1 MKSQHSQKSQTSRLA
16 LAIAMA
22 AAAALALSACNSDDP
37 GTGTPGYGDDMS
49 PSPTTSITNPGS
61 ADGASLMTADSEF
74 GTIVVDGNGMV
85 VYQYDADT
93 QGSGASSCS
102 AGCLANWP
110 PVPGGADA
118 PTLEGITGE
127 VTTIT
132 GTDGNPQLALNG
144 WPLYY
149 YAGDTNPGDTAGQA
163 ISAVWWVISPA
174 GEPIRGN

>member
-1 MKSQHSQKSQTSRLA
+1 MKSQHSQKSQASRLA

-74 GTIVVDGNGMV
+74 GTIVVDGSGMV

-93 QGSGASSCS
+93 QGSGESSCT
-102 AGCLANWP
+102 GQCLTNWP
-110 PVPGGADA
+110 PVTADQA
-118 PTLEGITGE
+118 PSLDGVTGD
-127 VTTIT
+127 VDTIT
-132 GTDGNPQLALNG
+132 GTDGSTQVTLDG

>member
-1 MKSQHSQKSQTSRLA
+1 MKSQHLHKPLQSRLA
-16 LAIAMA
+16 LTIALA
-22 AAAALALSACNSDDP
+22 AAAALTLSACNSDDS
-37 GTGTPGYGDDMS
+37 GTGTPSGDDMS

-61 ADGASLMTADSEF
+61 ADAASLMTADSEF
-74 GTIVVDGNGMV
+74 GTIVVDGTGMV
-85 VYQYDADT
+85 VYQYDEDT
-93 QGSGASSCS
+93 QGSGESSCS
-102 AGCLANWP
+102 GGCLANWP

-132 GTDGNPQLALNG
+132 GTDGNPQLVLNG

-163 ISAVWWVISPA
+163 ISDVWWVITPA
-174 GEPIRGN
+174 GEPVRN